1 MQLPVAEVTR
11 YIHRVGRTVLLACHF
26 VASLWS
32 HVVPVFWWLPM
43 LPWVFILPALLSQ
56 KGNGS
61 HGHGMI
67 VMRLSQTFTLARKE
81 NSWTYSFTWGH
92 VFCKS
97 TERRKVSIMHICCS
111 TRVPLVARV
120 TRRDTEP
127 WLVLFACLC
136 TPMVKVS
143 EMLHCKDITDFTCK
157 LCLYIAFA
165 CFYKKSL
172 IVLCFLRCESI
183 EFFQMFQWG
192 LCKNVWTPLV
202 QSLAQ
207 LLRVELQL
215 EKQRRPEVMPQAIH
229 HMTRPRLVLTH
240 SEDHPISMK
249 YLWNIREYLWNI
261 HEFLDSFWLVASG
274 VKRIKICRFH
284 RFTGQVLSWRLG
296 DVSTVVSLD
305 LKGHGQASPMK
316 ARHGKYSILKVRTLF
331 QFWVLYILNLFF
343 MFFMYLLLI
352 YLSICGLW
360 FVCLFVCSSV
370 CLSVCLFVCL
380 FVCLSVCLLACLLG
394 YRFSFFIYLLVERK
408 LLLYCFCTGRKARLD
423 GVPSPAWRRPGCRPE
438 GNAGGVLSS
447 GKCISFC
454 SVFRAA
460 STYQS
465 RHLII

>member
-1 MQLPVAEVTR
+1 MFFMFGGSFSQGQTSR
-11 YIHRVGRTVLLACHF
+11 
-26 VASLWS
+26 LWS
-32 HVVPVFWWLPM
+32 TSSYPWMSKDSASKDIEINSANASKASKAVVSCWLEGLYFDVIIWLDCAINATACRRGHSIHPPCWSDGVAGLSLRRFPVVPCGPCIPM

-183 EFFQMFQWG
+183 EFFQTFQWG

-274 VKRIKICRFH
+274 VNGLRF
-284 RFTGQVLSWRLG
+284 V
-296 DVSTVVSLD
+296 DSTDSLD
-305 LKGHGQASPMK
+305 RCWAGAL
-316 ARHGKYSILKVRTLF
+316 V
-331 QFWVLYILNLFF
+331 
-343 MFFMYLLLI
+343 MFLR
-352 YLSICGLW
+352 SCLW
-360 FVCLFVCSSV
+360 
-370 CLSVCLFVCL
+370 
-380 FVCLSVCLLACLLG
+380 
-394 YRFSFFIYLLVERK
+394 
-408 LLLYCFCTGRKARLD
+408 T
-423 GVPSPAWRRPGCRPE
+423 
-438 GNAGGVLSS
+438 
-447 GKCISFC
+447 
-454 SVFRAA
+454 
-460 STYQS
+460 
-465 RHLII
+465 